1 MEHSTEKII
10 IYQVLPRLFGNDNNC
25 CVPNGTLQEN
35 GCGKM
40 ADFTSKA
47 LTEIKK
53 LGATHIWYTG
63 IIEHAT
69 QTDYRRYNIS
79 PDHPAIVKGK
89 AGSPYAIKDYY
100 DVDPDLAKDVPG
112 RMKEFENLVQ
122 RTHRNGLKVIIDFI
136 PNHVARQYHSD
147 HQPDG
152 TSQLGANDDCHQAFS
167 PYNNF
172 YYIPQTE
179 LHGQFDMQAG
189 AT

>member
-1 MEHSTEKII
+1 MNDENKLI
-10 IYQVLPRLFGNDNNC
+10 IYQVFTRLFGNNNNHC
-25 CVPNGTLQEN
+25 INNGSITEN

-40 ADFTSKA
+40 ADFTAKA
-47 LTEIKK
+47 LGEIKK

-69 QTDYRRYNIS
+69 QTDYRRHNIQ
-79 PDHPAIVKGK
+79 PDHPTIVKGK

-100 DVDPDLAKDVPG
+100 DVDPDLAKDVPE

-122 RTHRNGLKVIIDFI
+122 RTHRSGLKVIIDFV

-147 HQPDG
+147 AQPDG
-152 TSQLGANDDCHQAFS
+152 TSQLGSNDDTNYAFS

-172 YYIPQTE
+172 YYIPKSE
-179 LHGQFDMQAG
+179 LHGNL
-189 AT
+189 T